1 MKLFSNSTHANP
13 VTWGRWIR
21 LNAILLG
28 LVFLVGLSF
37 PVSTLS
43 QKLNDF
49 FFRVRRPLATS
60 TQVALVLIDDA
71 TLEQHGRWPW
81 PRAELAKLIRAVAVQ
96 NPKAI
101 GVDVLLP
108 EIEDEQNDSALASAI
123 QSAPNV
129 VLAAKIS
136 TSPTGNLWM
145 DPLPRFAQTAKGVG
159 HVQAIIDFDGL
170 CRSIPVQEPSA
181 DGVRPAFALKLA
193 ELVRLGSVA
202 KQDIPDTNSS
212 GVERLASLPLM
223 LIDFRA
229 QFEPGEPNPPFV
241 VVSAGDLLA
250 GKPVPQL
257 AGKAVLVGF
266 GGIDI
271 SDRLITPVS
280 NQLPMP
286 GVEINANV
294 ADMALSGRMLS
305 QIGNFGQLT
314 LVVLMS
320 IASLW
325 VVVRYP
331 GVRGLLVLVG
341 MLAAV
346 YVAAYFLFADFHRLL
361 AYGPLLVAG
370 VLAAPIAQLENLL
383 I

>member
-1 MKLFSNSTHANP
+1 MKLFSNSTDAKP
-13 VTWGRWIR
+13 ITWGRWIR

-28 LVFLVGLSF
+28 LVCLVSLSF

-49 FFRVRRPLATS
+49 FFRLRRPLPVS
-60 TQVALVLIDDA
+60 SQVALVLIDDA

-81 PRAELAKLIRAVAVQ
+81 PRAELAKLIRAVSAQ

-108 EIEDEQNDSALASAI
+108 ELEDEQNDSALASAI
-123 QSAPNV
+123 QSAPNI

-136 TSPTGNLWM
+136 TSPTG
-145 DPLPRFAQTAKGVG
+145 K
-159 HVQAIIDFDGL
+159 
-170 CRSIPVQEPSA
+170 
-181 DGVRPAFALKLA
+181 PA
-193 ELVRLGSVA
+193 
-202 KQDIPDTNSS
+202 
-212 GVERLASLPLM
+212 
-223 LIDFRA
+223 
-229 QFEPGEPNPPFV
+229 
-241 VVSAGDLLA
+241 
-250 GKPVPQL
+250 PQL
-257 AGKAVLVGF
+257 AGKTVLIGF

-294 ADMALSGRMLS
+294 ADMALSGRILS

-314 LVVLMS
+314 LLVLMS
-320 IASLW
+320 LVSLW

-331 GVRGLLVLVG
+331 G
-341 MLAAV
+341 
-346 YVAAYFLFADFHRLL
+346 
-361 AYGPLLVAG
+361 
-370 VLAAPIAQLENLL
+370 
-383 I
+383 

>member
-1 MKLFSNSTHANP
+1 MKLFSKSTQAKP
-13 VTWGRWIR
+13 ITWGRWVR
-21 LNAILLG
+21 LNVVLLA
-28 LVFLVGLSF
+28 LVCLVSLSF

-49 FFRVRRPLATS
+49 FFRVRRPLPVS
-60 TQVALVLIDDA
+60 NQVALVLIDDA
-71 TLEQHGRWPW
+71 ALEQHGRWPW
-81 PRAELAKLIRAVAVQ
+81 PRAELAKLIRAVSAQ

-123 QSAPNV
+123 QSAPNI

-145 DPLPRFAQTAKGVG
+145 DPLPRFAQAAKGVG

-193 ELVRLGSVA
+193 ELA
-202 KQDIPDTNSS
+202 KPGVLPKKIVLDANSP
-212 GVERLASLPLM
+212 GVERLASLPPL
-223 LIDFRA
+223 LVDYRP

-250 GKPVPQL
+250 GKPALQL

-294 ADMALSGRMLS
+294 ADMALSGR
-305 QIGNFGQLT
+305 
-314 LVVLMS
+314 
-320 IASLW
+320 
-325 VVVRYP
+325 
-331 GVRGLLVLVG
+331 
-341 MLAAV
+341 
-346 YVAAYFLFADFHRLL
+346 
-361 AYGPLLVAG
+361 
-370 VLAAPIAQLENLL
+370 
-383 I
+383 